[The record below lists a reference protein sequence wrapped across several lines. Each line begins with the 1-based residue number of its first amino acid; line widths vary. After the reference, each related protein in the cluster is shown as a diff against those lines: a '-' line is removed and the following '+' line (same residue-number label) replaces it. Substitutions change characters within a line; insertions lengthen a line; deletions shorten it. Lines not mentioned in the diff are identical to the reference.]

1 MKHTLWIGA
10 LALLLGSAG
19 TLTAQSLTAA
29 EIIKKAENKLRG
41 QSSASVMKMTIV
53 RPKYT
58 RTMTFKSWSKG
69 EEYALMVVESPAR
82 DKGTATLKRGREM
95 WTWQPRVQR
104 VIKMPPS
111 MMSQSWMGSDLTND
125 DLVRQSSLVN
135 DYTQRLLGTQKVD
148 GRDCYQIELKP
159 RPDAP
164 VVWGKI
170 LLWVDK
176 AEFMQLRTEFYDED
190 QYLVNTIEGK
200 AIKRLSGQLLPSQ
213 MIITP
218 ADEAGHRT
226 VLEYQSLELNAAI
239 DDDFFSLRNL
249 KRIR

>member
-1 MKHTLWIGA
+1 MWL
-10 LALLLGSAG
+10 LLLLLGSVA
-19 TLTAQSLTAA
+19 TLSGQSLTAA
-29 EIIKKAENKLRG
+29 EIIQKAENKLRG
-41 QSSASVMKMTIV
+41 SSSAAEMEMTIV

-125 DLVRQSSLVN
+125 DLVRQSSLVK
-135 DYTQRLLGTQKVD
+135 DYTQRLLGAQTID
-148 GRDCYQIELKP
+148 GRACYHIELKP

-170 LLWVDK
+170 LLWIDK
-176 AEFMQLRTEFYDED
+176 TAFMQLRTEFYDED
-190 QYLVNTIEGK
+190 GYLVNTIEGK
-200 AIKRLSGQLLPSQ
+200 AVKSLGGQLLPSK
-213 MIITP
+213 MVVTP
-218 ADEAGHRT
+218 ADEPGHQT
-226 VLEYQSLELNAAI
+226 ILEYRSLRLNVPLA
-239 DDDFFSLRNL
+239 DDFFSLQNL